1 MAIESIMYMG
11 IGFLLA
17 ALIAVLVIPLV
28 HSRAERLT
36 LRRLEAS
43 LPQSLAEVQADK
55 DLLRADHA
63 ISTRRLELKIEH
75 LTVELAG
82 QLVELGKK
90 QDAVNRLRIQRDALN
105 LEVAALKMQSEKSTY
120 STALRAHAS
129 IVPSIPTASLPIQE
143 ALLARGRGEV
153 GLTRT
158 DSWVRDESTN
168 KIPRP
173 EYQTQEDTWLRDE
186 SECDTQI
193 ASTVGQ
199 APASRRDDRSS
210 ERPPILTLSTI
221 RQSTEED
228 TWVRGHDRLP
238 ETATLRST
246 IGPDEWKPD
255 KGEHLVLNARRPKM
269 QTATRRSLK
278 ETDSSHASA
287 N

>member
-17 ALIAVLVIPLV
+17 ALIAVLVIPLI

-90 QDAVNRLRIQRDALN
+90 RDAVNQLRIQRDALN
-105 LEVAALKMQSEKSTY
+105 LEVVALKMQSEKSTY

-129 IVPSIPTASLPIQE
+129 ILPSIPTASLPMQE

-153 GLTRT
+153 GLTRA
-158 DSWVRDESTN
+158 DSCVRDESAN

-186 SECDTQI
+186 SEGDTQI
-193 ASTVGQ
+193 ATVGQ

-228 TWVRGHDRLP
+228 TWVRGHDRPP
-238 ETATLRST
+238 ETATLWST
-246 IGPDEWKPD
+246 IGPDEWQPD
-255 KGEHLVLNARRPKM
+255 KVEHRVLNARRLKM
-269 QTATRRSLK
+269 QTAI
-278 ETDSSHASA
+278 
-287 N
+287 